1 MPRINFD
8 VSNDLDQVMTKL
20 VKDTGSSSKSE
31 VLRRAI
37 ALMQIAA
44 EEKQKGRKLV
54 ITEQDRTPV
63 VEILL

>member
-8 VSNDLDQVMTKL
+8 VSNDLDQVITKL

>member
-8 VSNDLDQVMTKL
+8 VSNDLDEVITKL